1 MNENN
6 ESIEKTEGEAE
17 GAADAVVPEQIPEV
31 EERELSPKA
40 KDRQSRA
47 SVRQELREQ
56 RQTLRELR
64 QRLKNGENL
73 TDDIEACNGQ
83 IELLYKELQAI
94 EEGGHTTF
102 LEAKDVIAPK
112 MNYSEKKENLKEQI
126 KDIKKE
132 ISALEDSLYQT
143 NLTDQERDGIISQT
157 SRLKKDQDDL
167 SEEMNALI
175 QFNHT
180 RFVEAR
186 EENKE
191 NILKA
196 QEEQELEIKKEVL
209 NQELVDANNK
219 SDLDRANNLVAQIA
233 EVEEAIKNLSR
244 PQEDIFLEK
253 FDEGESDPFLE
264 K

>member
-17 GAADAVVPEQIPEV
+17 GAADALVPEQIPEV

-47 SVRQELREQ
+47 SVRQELREH

-209 NQELVDANNK
+209 NKELVDANDK